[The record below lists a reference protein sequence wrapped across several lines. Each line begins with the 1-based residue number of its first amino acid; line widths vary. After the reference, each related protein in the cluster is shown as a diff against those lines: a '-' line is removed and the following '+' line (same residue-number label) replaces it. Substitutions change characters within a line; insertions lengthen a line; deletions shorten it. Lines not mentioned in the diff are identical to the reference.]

1 MNKEDA
7 LQAVTHRNNFY
18 KDKSKLILIALL
30 ISIILN
36 TVLAYSIFYSYT
48 NPPKPKYF
56 ATSSNGRITK
66 LYPLSAPNLSDAAVL
81 QWATRASLAA
91 FSYNFVNFRSEL
103 QAASGFFTPSGWT
116 QFLNALTES
125 NNLEAVKS
133 KKLVVSAVARRT
145 PVIIT
150 KGIVNG
156 NYSWVIEVPLL
167 ITYQSGSDYS
177 QTRDTVS
184 LTVQRVST
192 LNSPQGI
199 GISQFVVIPGGSD

>member
-1 MNKEDA
+1 M
-7 LQAVTHRNNFY
+7 
-18 KDKSKLILIALL
+18 
-30 ISIILN
+30 
-36 TVLAYSIFYSYT
+36 
-48 NPPKPKYF
+48 
-56 ATSSNGRITK
+56 
-66 LYPLSAPNLSDAAVL
+66 
-81 QWATRASLAA
+81 
-91 FSYNFVNFRSEL
+91 
-103 QAASGFFTPSGWT
+103 QAASGFFTPTGWT

-150 KGIVNG
+150 KGIVKG

-192 LNSPQGI
+192 FNSPQGI
-199 GISQFVVIPGGSD
+199 GISQFVVIPGDSE